1 MTDTPPETND
11 DGTPKKRDTSV
22 EDAENKARRELLFGD
37 LEEEETPEEIKAE
50 RDGLWQKLTEMA
62 ARLDSAQ
69 KDKSLLVQKLLAQKE
84 EAAQALAKIQKQT
97 NEQKA
102 AAIEIFVKEITLVV
116 DNLKEALGA
125 LPHEM
130 RAADPK
136 FDKLAQGVEKTVGQL
151 TAVFNKFAAKES
163 NSKAPAM
170 SNTEKTA
177 ETAAETVADGA
188 QKNNEPDERI
198 IRENETP
205 GEILAERDALRSK
218 VAEMAGKIG
227 KSQQDALTL
236 TRHLNAQKTE
246 SEQALARIQNQLNEQ
261 KSFAL
266 EKFVKEILPVVDNL
280 ERGLT
285 VIPQAQRDADAK
297 FAALAQ
303 GVEKTLGQLTA
314 VFGKFGIKEINPKGE
329 TFDPERHEAISTDDS
344 VDAEP
349 ETVVGVA
356 QKGYELNE
364 RVIRHAKVIVKP

>member
-1 MTDTPPETND
+1 MERNMTDTPPETND

-22 EDAENKARRELLFGD
+22 EDAENKGRCELLFGD

-218 VAEMAGKIG
+218 VAE
-227 KSQQDALTL
+227 
-236 TRHLNAQKTE
+236 
-246 SEQALARIQNQLNEQ
+246 
-261 KSFAL
+261 
-266 EKFVKEILPVVDNL
+266 
-280 ERGLT
+280 
-285 VIPQAQRDADAK
+285 
-297 FAALAQ
+297 
-303 GVEKTLGQLTA
+303 
-314 VFGKFGIKEINPKGE
+314 
-329 TFDPERHEAISTDDS
+329 
-344 VDAEP
+344 
-349 ETVVGVA
+349 
-356 QKGYELNE
+356 
-364 RVIRHAKVIVKP
+364 